1 LPDVVKIVVTI
12 LMVLCLGTIRGFA
25 ADLTP
30 LQTEFFEQKVRPVL
44 VNQCYECHS
53 KEAKKI
59 KGGLL
64 LDTRAGLIKGGDTSP
79 ALVPGDPEKSL
90 LVKAIRWTDSDLQM
104 PPKTKLPEAQITDLE
119 TWVKMGAPDPRNGTN
134 ASSPFDK
141 LLADAQKHWAYQP
154 IRKPAL
160 PQVKKASASNPVDA
174 FILEKLARIN
184 LTLSPRADK
193 RTLIRRATFDL
204 IGLPPTSNEVADFI
218 ADKSPLAFEKV
229 IERLLASPAYGERW
243 ARHWLDVARYADNM
257 GAIFNNK
264 AEYPF
269 AFTYRDY
276 VIRACNED
284 KPYNQFLL
292 EQIAADLLPQDPA
305 DNRALA
311 ALGFLTVGRRHD
323 GAVDDNVYDDR
334 IDLLTRGLM
343 GMTAGCARC
352 HDHKLEPIAT
362 KDYYGLYGIL
372 RSCKEPEVYPELS
385 PQPDTPAR
393 QDYLRES
400 RQACQGFVES
410 YATNAAFSV
419 ASVRTRVGDYLLAI
433 HDAQHKKLS
442 ENPKIEKE
450 ILAKRQLSE
459 LPYSQ
464 LMDTW
469 DKWVKKNTNIF
480 SPWLEFEAIPEKEFA
495 AQAKI
500 LTERFA
506 TNQDGRLH
514 PRLAKLFTTQPPA
527 SLKDLATLYNHL
539 FADVHS
545 EWQVLARDAL
555 AKGQQL
561 QAGDLELSTKE
572 LEKSVVTRI
581 LALDQNVS
589 LPDKSSE
596 DLRQLLLAKN
606 SPLAFKPDQV
616 TKLFSSEGKTSTE
629 KVSKALADLEKHP
642 GAPLRAM
649 ALRDDKPYDSKVFI
663 RGNPKTLGPE
673 APRQFLRFL
682 AGSDPKPFP
691 KKSSGR
697 LELAQAIASPEN
709 PLASRVF
716 VNRVWQ
722 WHFGEGLVRTPSDFG
737 FRGEKPSH
745 PELLDYLAARFME
758 GGWSLKKLHRLLM
771 LSETYQQSSVTTP
784 KMAKVDPENKLWSR
798 MNPRPLEFEPFRDSM
813 LAVAGLLDLAEGGRP
828 SDLSKSN
835 STRRTVYAFVDR
847 KTLPNLFRSFDFPD
861 PNFSASQRGHTALTP
876 QALYLLNSPFTLDCA
891 RSLASRFHKPG
902 FDPTTA
908 LRDLYQ
914 CILQRDP
921 TSRELTRALNYLDRY
936 PRHDVVM
943 PEVSDWQ
950 YGYGD
955 YDVKQ
960 KRIANFTALKFTG
973 QVIKGTK
980 VGLMDLSKLEINPE
994 GGQPAKDKAAIRRWI
1009 APLDGRV
1016 SIYAEL
1022 IHTNKTGDGV
1032 LCRLVSSR
1040 QGLLGEWA
1048 AANTNLL
1055 TTAHDLE
1062 VQRGET
1068 LDFLT
1073 VCRDDPKN
1081 DTFKWAPTIS
1091 MGTAEMP
1098 GMKGMSMRWDAKSNF
1113 RDPAKVPQP
1122 ISPWEEFAQV
1132 LLLSNEFSFIE

>member
-1 LPDVVKIVVTI
+1 MVKIVVPI
-12 LMVLCLGTIRGFA
+12 LMTVCLGVIRTA
-25 ADLTP
+25 AAELTP
-30 LQTEFFEQKVRPVL
+30 QQTEFFEKKVRPVL

-53 KEAKKI
+53 SEAKKV

-64 LDTRAGLIKGGDTSP
+64 LDTKAGLLKGGDTSP
-79 ALVPGDPEKSL
+79 ALVPGDPQKSL
-90 LVKAIRWTDSDLQM
+90 LIKAIRWTDSDLQM

-119 TWVKMGAPDPRNGTN
+119 AWVKMGAPDPRTGTN

-141 LLADAQKHWAYQP
+141 LLVEAQKHWAYQP

-160 PQVKKASASNPVDA
+160 PRVKNAAAANPVDA
-174 FILEKLARIN
+174 FILEKLASN
-184 LTLSPRADK
+184 HLALSPRADK
-193 RTLIRRATFDL
+193 RTIIRRATFDL
-204 IGLPPTSNEVADFI
+204 IGLPPTSQEVANFI

-229 IERLLASPAYGERW
+229 IDRLLSSPAYGERW

-276 VIRACNED
+276 VIRAFNED

-323 GAVDDNVYDDR
+323 GAVDDNVFDDR

-343 GMTAGCARC
+343 GVTAGCARC

-372 RSCKEPEVYPELS
+372 RSCKEPEVYPELK
-385 PQPDTPAR
+385 PQPDTSAR

-400 RQACQGFVES
+400 RKAYQGFAES
-410 YATNAAFSV
+410 YATNAAFALS
-419 ASVRTRVGDYLLAI
+419 SVRARFGDYLLAI

-450 ILAKRQLSE
+450 ILTKRQLPE

-464 LMDTW
+464 LIDTW
-469 DKWVKKNTNIF
+469 DKWLKKNTNIF
-480 SPWLEFEAIPEKEFA
+480 SPWLEFEAVPEKEIA
-495 AQAKI
+495 AQTRI
-500 LTERFA
+500 LTEKFA
-506 TNQDGRLH
+506 ANQDGRLH
-514 PRLAKLFTTQPPA
+514 PRVAQLFTRQAPA
-527 SLKDLATLYNHL
+527 SLKDIAALYNQL
-539 FADVHS
+539 FAEINS
-545 EWQVLARDAL
+545 EWQVLAKDAL
-555 AKGQQL
+555 AKAQQL
-561 QAGDLELSTKE
+561 QPGDLEFSAKE
-572 LEKSVVTRI
+572 LEKSVITRI
-581 LALDQNVS
+581 LALEQSVS
-589 LPDKSSE
+589 LPDKLSE
-596 DLRQLLLAKN
+596 ELRQLLVSKN
-606 SPLAFKPDQV
+606 SPFAFKPDQV
-616 TKLFSSEGKTSTE
+616 TKLFVSEGKTSTE
-629 KVSKALADLEKHP
+629 KASKAFADLEKHP

-649 ALRDDKPYDSKVFI
+649 ALREDKPYDAKVFI
-663 RGNPKTLGPE
+663 RGNPKTPGPD
-673 APRQFLRFL
+673 APRQFIRVL
-682 AGSDPKPFP
+682 AGSDPKLFP

-758 GGWSLKKLHRLLM
+758 EGWSLKKLHRLLM
-771 LSETYQQSSVTTP
+771 VCETYQQSSVTAP
-784 KMAKVDPENKLWSR
+784 KVAKADSENKLWSR

-813 LAVAGLLDLAEGGRP
+813 LAVAGRLDLTEGGRP

-835 STRRTVYAFVDR
+835 STRRTIYAFVDR

-891 RSLASRFHKPG
+891 KSLASCFHKPG
-902 FDPTTA
+902 ADSTTA
-908 LRDLYQ
+908 IRELYQ
-914 CILQRDP
+914 RILQRDP
-921 TSRELTRALNYLDRY
+921 TSREVTRALSYLDRY
-936 PRHDVVM
+936 PEHDVVM

-955 YDVKQ
+955 YDAQ
-960 KRIANFTALKFTG
+960 KKKITNFTALKFTG

-980 VGLMDLSKLEINPE
+980 VGPMDLSNLEINPE

-1009 APLDGRV
+1009 APLDGHV

-1022 IHTNKTGDGV
+1022 IHTNKVGDGV
-1032 LCRLVSSR
+1032 LCRLISSR
-1040 QGLLGEWA
+1040 QGPLGEWA

-1055 TTAHDLE
+1055 TTLNDLE
-1062 VQRGET
+1062 VKRGET

-1073 VCRDDPKN
+1073 VCRNDPKN
-1081 DTFKWAPTIS
+1081 DTFKWAPTIT